1 MKILLIV
8 LSFTVSLQA
17 FSQSNYVEKLLKNS
31 INEGTVVF
39 HQDSRITSL
48 LNSDSA
54 FTKPENNTHSNNS
67 ASNNIKG
74 VNAKT
79 SKNHKSDTLN
89 TAEVNGEGNLS
100 THTRRYK
107 VEGYRIQ
114 IYAGNNSRKSRI
126 EATRA
131 GQRIKNFFPELP
143 VYTHFYPPRWICR
156 VGDFRTVEEAQNYLA
171 QIRDLKIFSAVTLIK
186 TTVQATY

>member
-67 ASNNIKG
+67 ALNNIKG

-89 TAEVNGEGNLS
+89 TAEVNGESNLS

-131 GQRIKNFFPELP
+131 GQRIKNFFP
-143 VYTHFYPPRWICR
+143 
-156 VGDFRTVEEAQNYLA
+156 NYRYIHTF
-171 QIRDLKIFSAVTLIK
+171 IRHGGFAGWVILE
-186 TTVQATY
+186 Q